1 MACEV
6 PVISTNT
13 GGVPEINI
21 HGETGY
27 LSNVGDVEDMAKHA
41 IDLLKDEAKLA
52 LFKKNAYRQ
61 AKRFSLEN
69 IMPMYEAYYKEVLEK
84 STANV

>member
-27 LSNVGDVEDMAKHA
+27 LSDVGNVEEMAKYA
-41 IDLLKDEAKLA
+41 IGLLKNEEQLEQ
-52 LFKKNAYRQ
+52 FKKNAYKQ

-69 IMPMYEAYYKEVLEK
+69 IMPRYESYYKEVLEK
-84 STANV
+84 SAANV